1 MALGRGLGELLG
13 EIETAYENNNE
24 VPKNKDVNEIDINL
38 IEPNP
43 YQPRKIFNE
52 EKLQEL
58 SDSIKLH
65 GLLQPVVVLEDGDKY
80 ILVAGERRLRASKL
94 ADLKKIKAIVLKD
107 DKKKLR
113 ELALIENIQRD
124 DLNIIEVAYSYA
136 GLINDFKMTHEELSK
151 IVSKS
156 RSSITNI
163 LRILTL
169 SSETQKLLAN
179 GKLTLGHAK
188 IIVGLEPETEKLVVD
203 SIIGQ
208 KLSVRDTEN
217 LIKKLK
223 NSNDPDNKA
232 IKENNQ
238 KNKLNYEVLQNVT
251 TSLKEKDLSA
261 KVDKNYF
268 KIKINSQEDI
278 EKIAQ
283 YFNLS

>member
-1 MALGRGLGELLG
+1 MGELLG
-13 EIETAYENNNE
+13 EIETAYETNNE
-24 VPKNKDVNEIDINL
+24 KGTQVKDTTLLDIDL

-58 SDSIKLH
+58 SDSIKQH
-65 GLLQPVVVLEDGDKY
+65 GLLQPVVVIKDEDKY
-80 ILVAGERRLRASKL
+80 ILVAGERRLKASKL
-94 ADLKKIKAIVLKD
+94 ASFDKIKAIILEE

-136 GLINDFKMTHEELSK
+136 GLINDFKMTHDELSK

-163 LRILTL
+163 LRVLTL
-169 SSETQKLLAN
+169 SNDTQKLIASN
-179 GKLTLGHAK
+179 KLSLGHAK
-188 IIVGLEPETEKLVVD
+188 VIVGLDSKLEKIVVD

-223 NSNDPDNKA
+223 NGEEKPDN
-232 IKENNQ
+232 IKKTNQNN
-238 KNKLNYEVLQNVT
+238 NLNYDLLQNVT
-251 TSLKEKDLSA
+251 QSLKKNELDA

-268 KIKINSQEDI
+268 KIKIDSQNDI
-278 EKIAQ
+278 EKIAK
-283 YFNLS
+283 YFNIC

>member
-13 EIETAYENNNE
+13 EIETAYETNNE
-24 VPKNKDVNEIDINL
+24 KGTQVKDTTLLDIDL

-58 SDSIKLH
+58 SDSIKQH
-65 GLLQPVVVLEDGDKY
+65 GLLQPVVVIKDEDKY
-80 ILVAGERRLRASKL
+80 ILVAGERRLKASKL
-94 ADLKKIKAIVLKD
+94 ASFDKIKAIILEE

-136 GLINDFKMTHEELSK
+136 GLINDFKMTHDELSK

-163 LRILTL
+163 LRVLTL
-169 SSETQKLLAN
+169 SNDTQKLIASN
-179 GKLTLGHAK
+179 KLSLGHAK
-188 IIVGLEPETEKLVVD
+188 VIVGLDSKLEKIVVD

-223 NSNDPDNKA
+223 NGEEKPDN
-232 IKENNQ
+232 IKKTNQNN
-238 KNKLNYEVLQNVT
+238 NLNYDLLQNVT
-251 TSLKEKDLSA
+251 QSLKKNELDA

-268 KIKINSQEDI
+268 KIKIDSQNDI
-278 EKIAQ
+278 EKIAK
-283 YFNLS
+283 YFNIC